1 MESSRGRRRWRWSG
15 RSLLKLAGLCL
26 AVAICL
32 FGVRSLACSDS
43 GCRARTVLL
52 RSGKEPSEMFSFL
65 CRCLLRFGNFV
76 FRSNIW
82 RRTAAPCGNQGCST
96 GGEQWRRRRLMAEG
110 PGSYPP
116 RCTSKCGDCSPCYP
130 VHVAVPPGVPVT
142 TEYYPEAWRCKCGN
156 RLYMP

>member
-1 MESSRGRRRWRWSG
+1 MECSRGRRRWSG
-15 RSLLKLAGLCL
+15 RSMLKLAALCF
-26 AVAICL
+26 AMAIWLCC
-32 FGVRSLACSDS
+32 VWSCDCSGSGS
-43 GCRARTVLL
+43 GCRGGAVLL
-52 RSGKEPSEMFSFL
+52 RSD
-65 CRCLLRFGNFV
+65 
-76 FRSNIW
+76 IW
-82 RRTAAPCGNQGCST
+82 RRTASSCANQGCSR
-96 GGEQWRRRRLMAEG
+96 GGQWRRLLAEG

>member
-1 MESSRGRRRWRWSG
+1 MECSRGRQRQMQRWRWCG
-15 RSLLKLAGLCL
+15 RSLLKLAGLCV

-32 FGVRSLACSDS
+32 CGVRSWACSGSGS
-43 GCRARTVLL
+43 GCRGSTVLL
-52 RSGKEPSEMFSFL
+52 RSES
-65 CRCLLRFGNFV
+65 LRRG
-76 FRSNIW
+76 R
-82 RRTAAPCGNQGCST
+82 AAASCGNQGCYTT
-96 GGEQWRRRRLMAEG
+96 GQWRRLLADG

>member
-1 MESSRGRRRWRWSG
+1 MECSRGRRRWRWCG
-15 RSLLKLAGLCL
+15 RSMLKLAGLCCF
-26 AVAICL
+26 AVAIVIC
-32 FGVRSLACSDS
+32 FCGVRSWACSAS
-43 GCRARTVLL
+43 ACRGRSTVLL
-52 RSGKEPSEMFSFL
+52 RSEPWG
-65 CRCLLRFGNFV
+65 RGR
-76 FRSNIW
+76 
-82 RRTAAPCGNQGCST
+82 AAASCDNQGCYINT
-96 GGEQWRRRRLMAEG
+96 GVQGQGQWRRLLAEG